1 MKVDALLGVFITDGD
16 LALINAVKTVF
27 LDATNLLCR
36 FHIDK
41 KVQAKCKTLVG
52 QKNAWDY
59 VMEAWLVFFD
69 EVINFVIVCSKYI
82 RSCGRGNMTLMVKRR
97 MLKL

>member
-1 MKVDALLGVFITDGD
+1 MTFSAIFAYMEGERLNNVVWALQRFRGLFMKVDALLGVFITDGD

-52 QKNAWDY
+52 QK
-59 VMEAWLVFFD
+59 MHG
-69 EVINFVIVCSKYI
+69 I
-82 RSCGRGNMTLMVKRR
+82 M
-97 MLKL
+97 